1 MSFEMFVQHL
11 FNALT
16 LGSLYGLIAIGYTMV
31 YGILRLINFAH
42 GDIFMLGAYFV
53 FYGVTLTKLP
63 WAVAVVMAVALAA
76 VCGVFIDRIAYR
88 PLRDAPRISALIS
101 AIGVSFFIENL
112 GLVIF
117 TGLPKPVYRPDW
129 LVEIITFGNIRI
141 LPLAIIVPIIAFS
154 LVMGLLWIVYKTKP
168 GLAMRSISKDIETTR
183 LMGVSVDKII
193 ALTFGLGSA
202 LAAASGIMWALRYPQ
217 IHPFMGVFPGFK
229 AFIAAVLGGIGSIQG
244 AMIGGM
250 LLGLIEIMAVAFFPT
265 LSGYRDAFA
274 FVLLIVIL
282 LMKPTGLMGEKLEE
296 KV

>member
-16 LGSLYGLIAIGYTMV
+16 LGSLYGLVAIGYTMV

-63 WAVAVVMAVALAA
+63 WAVAVVMAVALSAI
-76 VCGVFIDRIAYR
+76 CGVFIDRIAYR

-117 TGLPKPVYRPDW
+117 TGLPKPVYRPEW
-129 LVEIITFGNIRI
+129 LVEIIQFGNIRI
-141 LPLAIIVPIIAFS
+141 LPLAIIVPVIAFT

-250 LLGLIEIMAVAFFPT
+250 LLGLIEIMAVAFFPA

-282 LMKPTGLMGEKLEE
+282 LIKPTGLMGEKLEE